1 MFLSSLFYVRGRRT
15 VITGRVEQGTIETDI
30 FSTSCMPFLQWVF
43 MCHRTTSAP
52 NSLLPTTKLL
62 IFWHAFLQSFPISPY
77 IICSNSM
84 QQPRQKA
91 TLMSSRADN
100 A

>member
-43 MCHRTTSAP
+43 MCHRTTSAV
-52 NSLLPTTKLL
+52 T
-62 IFWHAFLQSFPISPY
+62 
-77 IICSNSM
+77 
-84 QQPRQKA
+84 
-91 TLMSSRADN
+91 
-100 A
+100 